1 MRGKQRD
8 RDYVTTR
15 LPGDRGSVSLSS
27 FLSIS
32 KFLSVFLFLS
42 VSVALYFPS
51 SSPPSPC
58 SFIPSSV
65 SDIRTFCS
73 QMNVRIGLYNN
84 LENNV
89 DDPCI

>member
-15 LPGDRGSVSLSS
+15 LPGDRGSVTLNKCLCLPFSLSLTFS
-27 FLSIS
+27 
-32 KFLSVFLFLS
+32 LSVFLFLS
-42 VSVALYFPS
+42 VSVALYLPP

-73 QMNVRIGLYNN
+73 QMNVFSFKKNRSL
-84 LENNV
+84 
-89 DDPCI
+89 